1 MTSSLQPQR
10 RATPAIGPGT
20 RTVALAGSGL
30 AVDLLAA
37 ILARGGFSV
46 TVHPE
51 LGAGPAK
58 AGVTTV
64 PYTAELFYLLAAR
77 FDVPEIA
84 DLAMFGRLPA
94 ALQATSG
101 VKQSLGFVYHRTRRA
116 TDPSENVQF
125 SVPGEHAE
133 WHAHLPDVT
142 AHTRGIAE
150 QYGARYLE
158 PGAEDSS
165 FAEDRGEKSRSGR
178 ALVLDCSSEGSVPA
192 GQLTATAL
200 FDDVTPFEQARPS
213 KDNGYTSP
221 WSEGTLTHAVRG
233 GWVQLA
239 AFDNHP
245 AADNRSCAV
254 SISVAAP
261 SEGAGTGSADAVV
274 DSVLAELCDRYPD
287 LGLQLR
293 GARRQGP
300 WRVSAISPTDE
311 QADLALPLS
320 GDSCAVLFG
329 QDLTVSLELV
339 HAAAAVLLSPAA
351 LEGEQAVRESVRA
364 VRRFSIDV
372 LASNARFA
380 AAGRTATVDF
390 APWNAFLRVWLLWSI
405 SSALALK
412 KIRIDAVRSGDWAA
426 ASKFDRGILWFDL
439 APGIE
444 SVLNRCV
451 TTIESLDRD
460 SVPVPVVAQRVF
472 DQLSNRRVIP
482 PLYRFASPGARRY
495 RLDLATRLKLM
506 AWMFTIA
513 PREYRGMFTADNITA
528 VPDHAVELRRAGPG
542 HQHSGTMEP

>member
-1 MTSSLQPQR
+1 MTSSLQRPR
-10 RATPAIGPGT
+10 PASRDTAPRT
-20 RTVALAGSGL
+20 REVVLAGSGL

-37 ILARGGFSV
+37 ILARGGIGV
-46 TVHPE
+46 TVRSDGNATP
-51 LGAGPAK
+51 PK

-94 ALQATSG
+94 ALRATSG

-133 WHAHLPDVT
+133 WHAYLPDVT

-150 QYGARYLE
+150 RYGARYLE
-158 PGAEDSS
+158 PGAEESD
-165 FAEDRGEKSRSGR
+165 FAETRAEESGSGR
-178 ALVLDCSSEGSVPA
+178 ALVLDCSSGGSVPA

-200 FDDVTPFEQARPS
+200 FADVTPFEQSRPP

-233 GWVQLA
+233 GWVQLT

-245 AADNRSCAV
+245 AAGNRSCAV
-254 SISVAAP
+254 SISVTVPGERA
-261 SEGAGTGSADAVV
+261 GAGSADAAV
-274 DSVLAELCDRYPD
+274 DSVLAELCGRYPD

-293 GARRQGP
+293 GAGRQGP
-300 WRVSAISPTDE
+300 WRVSATSPTDE
-311 QADLALPLS
+311 LADVALPLS
-320 GDSCAVLFG
+320 GDSCAALFG
-329 QDLTVSLELV
+329 QDLTVPLELV
-339 HAAAAVLLSPAA
+339 HAAAAVLLAPAA
-351 LEGEQAVRESVRA
+351 LGGERAVRESLGVIRGFA
-364 VRRFSIDV
+364 NDV

-412 KIRIDAVRSGDWAA
+412 KIRIDAVRSGDWAP

-460 SVPVPVVAQRVF
+460 SMSVPVVAQRVF

-513 PREYRGMFTADNITA
+513 PKEYRGMFTADNITA
-528 VPDHAVELRRAGPG
+528 VPDRDVELRRAGLG